1 MAGLETG
8 FHSQE
13 LFLGGGGEA
22 VGRKPPANRTME
34 TSLLTAARVLR
45 TTDAPFVSSAPTC
58 ADPVFNADVLE
69 PVARR
74 SPRRGICNA
83 IKPVGPPLA
92 AAAAAAAREASPL
105 AAGGARAAAAG
116 GGGGGDDGDGRPA
129 AAAAAGGAPG
139 ATHRRR
145 RLDRGGVG
153 ADAEATD
160 LNVPMESRSAGW
172 IGSWRSQVR
181 RPQLWRACTLRRAP
195 AGRLRE
201 RHPRRSSR
209 H

>member
-8 FHSQE
+8 FHSKE

-45 TTDAPFVSSAPTC
+45 TTDAPLVSSAPTC

-105 AAGGARAAAAG
+105 AAGGARSRCVMRMHPCRVR
-116 GGGGGDDGDGRPA
+116 GRHPSKDTPA
-129 AAAAAGGAPG
+129 AAAAAAATPTVVRLHAAATLSALRCHRPLPFAPSASPCGCQGVHLWQARVPGRRWGAP
-139 ATHRRR
+139 
-145 RLDRGGVG
+145 VG
-153 ADAEATD
+153 
-160 LNVPMESRSAGW
+160 SR
-172 IGSWRSQVR
+172 
-181 RPQLWRACTLRRAP
+181 
-195 AGRLRE
+195 
-201 RHPRRSSR
+201 
-209 H
+209 